1 MPLRRRIDTV
11 TPLASKWRRASSII
25 KGKVAQVMK
34 AAGKL
39 VAKES
44 ARRAPVLRGNLEASH
59 RSKIIRNNADQIK
72 IEVSVGGMVGGVNV
86 DAYVTEMHE
95 HLGGPKYP
103 GGLGPESRKKQAA
116 DPSVRVGRKFLER
129 ALADTED
136 EILELLEDTLFGE
149 IS

>member
-1 MPLRRRIDTV
+1 
-11 TPLASKWRRASSII
+11 
-25 KGKVAQVMK
+25 MK

-44 ARRAPVLRGNLEASH
+44 ARRAPVMDGNLEQSH
-59 RSKIIRNNADQIK
+59 RSKVIRNNADQIK
-72 IEVSVGGMVGGVNV
+72 VEVSIGGMVNGVNV
-86 DAYVTEMHE
+86 DAYVMEMHE
-95 HLGGPKYP
+95 SHGTRYKP
-103 GGLGPESRKKQAA
+103 GKGTLAKQAA